1 MIILGKKQK
10 CSNIKQ
16 FLRRNIHFF
25 IFYDHLF
32 KTSYGRKTAKN
43 TVFRKYLIFSRL
55 DISETVHPTKKVKIP
70 CIASFFSS
78 CSSCPQKSP
87 TMIGKCFSRALV
99 FFNLTSFF
107 RVTGRK
113 LKKDF
118 SVFIQNFLPVTIE
131 IKPKLLEKVLDGNV
145 YFPVYFTQ

>member
-1 MIILGKKQK
+1 MITYLKRHTGEKRQK
-10 CSNIKQ
+10 TP
-16 FLRRNIHFF
+16 FF
-25 IFYDHLF
+25 
-32 KTSYGRKTAKN
+32 G
-43 TVFRKYLIFSRL
+43 KYLIFSRL

-113 LKKDF
+113 LKKHF
-118 SVFIQNFLPVTIE
+118 SVFIQNFLPVTLE

-145 YFPVYFTQ
+145 YFPV